1 MQESYHKADRY
12 TGAYEPNLTELIKD
26 TSTLKLMESDNVQL
40 KELMAV
46 ISKAKNR
53 ILKN

>member
-1 MQESYHKADRY
+1 MQESYREADRY
-12 TGAYEPNLTELIKD
+12 TGTYEPNLTELIKD
-26 TSTLKLMESDNVQL
+26 TSTLKIMKSDNVQL
-40 KELMAV
+40 QELMAV